1 MHSSAP
7 VHVQRQ
13 QVQPLGAFASLCGLP
28 LCRPQKH
35 MRKQVA
41 QVRQHK
47 STLLHCLDSLKYVLL
62 TPAGYDNASKT
73 KQYDAEA
80 IQYTSYLVYPLVAC
94 YAVYALIYKTHKSWY
109 SWLLSSLVGAVYSF
123 GFIMMVPQASTAVQ
137 AGCNAVQPARVSAE
151 ACLPHWQYG

>member
-1 MHSSAP
+1 MTLHLADPCTPVCLSVQGQPLAVSPPLCLHPAGCSSACTDEC
-7 VHVQRQ
+7 HRLGSA
-13 QVQPLGAFASLCGLP
+13 QPCFAP
-28 LCRPQKH
+28 
-35 MRKQVA
+35 
-41 QVRQHK
+41 
-47 STLLHCLDSLKYVLL
+47 STPWSSILL

-123 GFIMMVPQASTAVQ
+123 GFIMMVPQASTPVPTKF
-137 AGCNAVQPARVSAE
+137 NTVQPA
-151 ACLPHWQYG
+151 

>member
-1 MHSSAP
+1 MSTSYPDYDHIWPTMHSSVP
-7 VHVQRQ
+7 VHAHASSW
-13 QVQPLGAFASLCGLP
+13 QPFPSLCLHPAGCSSVCTNEYHRSGSTQPFFKPSGLP
-28 LCRPQKH
+28 HSYILP
-35 MRKQVA
+35 
-41 QVRQHK
+41 
-47 STLLHCLDSLKYVLL
+47 

-123 GFIMMVPQASTAVQ
+123 GFIMMVPQASKLCRQTLTQ
-137 AGCNAVQPARVSAE
+137 CR
-151 ACLPHWQYG
+151 LL